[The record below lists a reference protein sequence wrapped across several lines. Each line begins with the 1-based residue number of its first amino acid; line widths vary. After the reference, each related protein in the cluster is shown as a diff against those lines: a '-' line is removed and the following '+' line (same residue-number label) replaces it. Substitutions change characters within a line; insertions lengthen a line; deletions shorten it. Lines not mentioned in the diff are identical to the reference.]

1 VKTVVTAQ
9 HTHCSAQKK
18 GRRIIQSGHLAAVE
32 GEKGGR
38 PTCRQLLEAKA
49 KYVNFLSEAKACSR
63 LSPSP
68 SILFRA
74 ETNYCEWMHPVSSNF
89 VISSKRATSIIIEA
103 DLALLILSSNSL
115 TIAPEEK
122 EACVLIDRRS
132 REA

>member
-1 VKTVVTAQ
+1 MDGQLVDNYLK
-9 HTHCSAQKK
+9 QKLNMLISYPK
-18 GRRIIQSGHLAAVE
+18 QKLA
-32 GEKGGR
+32 
-38 PTCRQLLEAKA
+38 PD
-49 KYVNFLSEAKACSR
+49 SH
-63 LSPSP
+63 SP